1 MRTNRDGVWAVKQ
14 VDAIRT
20 PAVRTQFQE
29 GGASKMN
36 GRGQGRVKRNI
47 LVVVAVL
54 AVLGVM
60 IWAGVA
66 NYRRHQQEQARL
78 KRLQTMIAA
87 SAPAVDSSAA
97 DADDIPMNPLQGQM
111 APPFTL
117 KDTSGHAVSL
127 ADFKG
132 RAVVV
137 DFWATWCEPCK
148 VEIPW
153 LEQFHD
159 EYAGKGLVIL
169 GISEDNLDLDNK
181 TELAKEKQ
189 AIADKAALMKINYP
203 VLIDDAEVSTPY
215 GGVDGLPTT
224 FFINRS
230 GKIVASTVGLAPR
243 DEINADIQKAL
254 GTGGQS

>member
-1 MRTNRDGVWAVKQ
+1 M
-14 VDAIRT
+14 
-20 PAVRTQFQE
+20 
-29 GGASKMN
+29 
-36 GRGQGRVKRNI
+36 KRNI

-66 NYRRHQQEQARL
+66 NYRRHQQEQAKL
-78 KRLQTMIAA
+78 KRLQAMIAA
-87 SAPAVDSSAA
+87 SAPAASSGS
-97 DADDIPMNPLQGQM
+97 ADDDVIQENPLQGKM
-111 APPFTL
+111 APAFTL
-117 KDTSGHAVSL
+117 TDTSGRKVSL

-132 RAVVV
+132 KAVVV

-153 LEQFHD
+153 LEQFRN
-159 EYAGKGLVIL
+159 EYAGQGLVIL
-169 GISEDNLDLDNK
+169 GVSEDNLDLDNK

-189 AIADKAALMKINYP
+189 AIADKAVQMKINYP

-230 GKIVASTVGLAPR
+230 GKVVASTVGLAPR

-254 GTGGQS
+254 GSRGQS